1 MGRHAVT
8 TSYTDIMHRWFDRI
22 WNEGDTSALD
32 EYFAP
37 DGVIEG
43 IAPEPVIGPEA
54 FRAFHKQFN
63 EAIGDMRVHVGD
75 IIEQDNK
82 VAGHFT
88 VTGVH
93 KATGKPVTFTSHFF
107 GHGKDGKMVWAA
119 NDVDYLGLLTQIG
132 AVDSDIMEKAMA

>member
-1 MGRHAVT
+1 VKK
-8 TSYTDIMHRWFDRI
+8 SYADIMHRWFDRI
-22 WNEGDTSALD
+22 WNQSDTSALD
-32 EYFAP
+32 EYFAL

-43 IAPEPVIGPEA
+43 IAPEPVVGPDA
-54 FRAFHKQFN
+54 FRAFHKQFT
-63 EAIGDMRVHVGD
+63 EAIANMHIDVGD

-93 KATGKPVTFTSHFF
+93 KVTGKSVTFTSHFF
-107 GHGKDGKMVWAA
+107 GHGKDGKLVWAV

-132 AVDSDIMEKAMA
+132 AVDGDVMEKAMA